1 MLQNKVFGGD
11 DNNQW
16 VDGWEVERPIVFY
29 IRLAEFITRSV
40 LLMRDDAKLL
50 TGVLLECNFSS
61 VSLLVLLRLLC
72 CSSRFGPTTLNSFFG
87 MSIR

>member
-16 VDGWEVERPIVFY
+16 VGGWEVERPIVFY
-29 IRLAEFITRSV
+29 IRITEFITRSV

-50 TGVLLECNFSS
+50 TGVLSECNLSS
-61 VSLLVLLRLLC
+61 VCKLTS
-72 CSSRFGPTTLNSFFG
+72 TT
-87 MSIR
+87 